1 MIYDFT
7 RCNNLDWIKNDQRGY
22 ATVYGGKIYFYSNT
36 LTWNK
41 ELARETSECL
51 CVMDCDDK
59 ENDFVK
65 GLEIIPRNKSTYD
78 RWKMGDALVKGSTR
92 YVVINTL
99 NSQFLVAENTDK
111 HIIEIIDSKQQ
122 KASLEHTPYEEELL
136 ALNDYDVCGNI
147 LNGGDLVLGMR
158 EGGNWFPGIYARRLN
173 DKFVISASLNKG
185 EFSEMVLDNCVKLN
199 SETLYLFGTD
209 KNPQ

>member
-1 MIYDFT
+1 MIYDFA
-7 RCNNLDWIKNDQRGY
+7 RCNNLDWTKNDQRGY

-78 RWKMGDALVKGSTR
+78 RWKMGDALMKGSTR
-92 YVVINTL
+92 YVVINIL

-122 KASLEHTPYEEELL
+122 KVSLEHTPYEEELL

-147 LNGGDLVLGMR
+147 LNSGDLVLVMT
-158 EGGNWFPGIYARRLN
+158 EGGHWFIGIYVQKVN
-173 DKFVISASLNKG
+173 DKFVISVSLDKG
-185 EFSEMVLDNCVKLN
+185 KFSEMILDRCVKLN